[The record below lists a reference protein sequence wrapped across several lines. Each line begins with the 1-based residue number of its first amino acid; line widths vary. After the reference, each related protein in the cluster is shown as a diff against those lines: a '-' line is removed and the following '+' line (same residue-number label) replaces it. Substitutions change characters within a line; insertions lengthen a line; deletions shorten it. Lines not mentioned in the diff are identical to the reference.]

1 MLEHDA
7 WPSQCKINLY
17 KQEKKQCLRFT
28 QNAFN
33 TINRFPLM
41 CLELLKHEYYEISKE
56 LTRATTTG

>member
-1 MLEHDA
+1 MLDLA
-7 WPSQCKINLY
+7 NAKLISIN
-17 KQEKKQCLRFT
+17 KKKKQCLRFT

>member
-1 MLEHDA
+1 MLDLVNA
-7 WPSQCKINLY
+7 KLISIN
-17 KQEKKQCLRFT
+17 KKKKKQCLRFT

-41 CLELLKHEYYEISKE
+41 CLELLKHEYNEISKE